1 MILLAKVALG
11 VASTVA
17 FATVYTFREGVIRV
31 DVDESRA
38 GGSHVHVWVP
48 AAAVPIAVHFTPSRH
63 FQDAGE
69 KLEPWLPT
77 IRQLT
82 KELQKYPNADFV
94 DVQDGAQHVQVR
106 TRDGKLQVDVHE
118 PGQYVHVAVPIDTIE
133 DVAGEISDHIPGA

>member
-1 MILLAKVALG
+1 MLLLAKVALG
-11 VASTVA
+11 ITSTVA
-17 FATVYTFREGVIRV
+17 FATIYTFREGVIRV

-48 AAAVPIAVHFTPSRH
+48 AAAVPIAVHFTPSHHMRT
-63 FQDAGE
+63 AGE
-69 KLEPWLPT
+69 KIEPWLPT

-106 TRDGKLQVDVHE
+106 TRGGKLQIDVHE
-118 PGQYVHVAVPIDTIE
+118 PGQDVHVAVPIDTIE
-133 DVAGEISDHIPGA
+133 ELAGDLSDHIPGA

>member
-1 MILLAKVALG
+1 MILLGKIALG
-11 VASTVA
+11 IASTVA
-17 FATVYTFREGVIRV
+17 FATIYTFREGVIRV

-48 AAAVPIAVHFTPSRH
+48 AAAVPIAVHFTPWRH

-82 KELQKYPNADFV
+82 KELQKYPHADFV

-118 PGQYVHVAVPIDTIE
+118 PGQDVHVAVPIDTIE
-133 DVAGEISDHIPGA
+133 DLAGELTDHIPGA